1 MHRFL
6 RLVRALELEEK
17 VLHAG
22 VFLCLIGL
30 FLPWLGGQW
39 FGVSEQWT
47 GFGFHTGFIGHIV
60 FLMQLGIL
68 SITASPLLGGPVIV
82 KKSRRN
88 SVRLILGSLS
98 VTLLVSAFT
107 ILFRLT
113 SEVSGAQVRF
123 GIYVAILGSALTVL
137 YAFLQ
142 YQDELKKQS
151 QSLFHHPDALP
162 VVSQRTEEK
171 KPEERSV
178 PPPPPPP
185 PPPEPENHSLF
196 PPQ

>member
-1 MHRFL
+1 MNRFL

-22 VFLCLIGL
+22 VLLCILGL

-39 FGVSEQWT
+39 FGTAAQWN
-47 GFGFHTGFIGHIV
+47 GFGFHTGFIGHFV
-60 FLMQLGIL
+60 FLMQLIIF
-68 SITASPLLGGPVIV
+68 SVTASPLLGGPVLV
-82 KKSRRN
+82 RKQRRH
-88 SVRLILGSLS
+88 SLRLILSLIS
-98 VTLLVSAFT
+98 SSLLFSAFT

-123 GIYVAILGSALTVL
+123 GVYVAILGSALATL

-142 YQDELKKQS
+142 YDEERKNQS
-151 QSLFHHPDALP
+151 QSIFHHPDALP

-171 KPEERSV
+171 QREERVV

-185 PPPEPENHSLF
+185 PPPAADTHSLF